1 MYNIL
6 HNLALMIREY
16 ILFDGFT
23 IIILLNII
31 IVTIAKALNN
41 SKFKQFIFIYLN
53 NSFLKFST
61 SNNSFLSSFNSLLN
75 INYLISMSVYISI
88 LLYYSP
94 SGTNNNFDISIFFKT
109 LFFVA
114 VFIYT
119 KYLFEILVG
128 WSFNIRKFI
137 IAFNLQKNSF
147 NKLIGII
154 IILFNSLSIYS
165 FPGSITFIKITIFFV
180 ISLYLI
186 GLYKVIRLNDNL
198 ILSNMFYFILYLCTL
213 EIVPILFFIN
223 ELI

>member
-1 MYNIL
+1 
-6 HNLALMIREY
+6 MIRDY

-53 NSFLKFST
+53 NSFLKFNT
-61 SNNSFLSSFNSLLN
+61 NNNSFLSSFNSLLN
-75 INYLISMSVYISI
+75 INYLVSLSVYISI
-88 LLYYSP
+88 IISYS
-94 SGTNNNFDISIFFKT
+94 SYGINNNFEISIFFKT
-109 LFFVA
+109 LLIVIVFVYA
-114 VFIYT
+114 
-119 KYLFEILVG
+119 KYLIELLVG
-128 WSFNIRKFI
+128 WAFSISKFI
-137 IAFNLQKNSF
+137 VTFNLQKNNF

-154 IILFNSLSIYS
+154 IILLNSLAIYS
-165 FPGSITFIKITIFFV
+165 FPNSMTFIKMSIFFV

>member
-1 MYNIL
+1 
-6 HNLALMIREY
+6 MIRDY

-31 IVTIAKALNN
+31 IVTLAKALNN
-41 SKFKQFIFIYLN
+41 PKFKQFIFIYLN
-53 NSFLKFST
+53 NSYLKFST
-61 SNNSFLSSFNSLLN
+61 NNNSFLSSFNSLLN
-75 INYLISMSVYISI
+75 INYLISLSVYISI
-88 LLYYSP
+88 LLSYST
-94 SGTNNNFDISIFFKT
+94 SDFNNNFEISIFFKI
-109 LFFVA
+109 LFFV
-114 VFIYT
+114 VLFIYT

-137 IAFNLQKNSF
+137 MAFNLQKNSF

-165 FPGSITFIKITIFFV
+165 FPGSVTFIKISIFFV
-180 ISLYLI
+180 ILLYLV
-186 GLYKVIRLNDNL
+186 GLYKVIILNYHL

>member
-6 HNLALMIREY
+6 HNLALMLREY

-75 INYLISMSVYISI
+75 INYLISLSAYISI
-88 LLYYSP
+88 LMSYSQ

>member
-1 MYNIL
+1 
-6 HNLALMIREY
+6 MIRDY

-31 IVTIAKALNN
+31 IVTIAKTLNN
-41 SKFKQFIFIYLN
+41 SKFKQFLLIYLN
-53 NSFLKFST
+53 NSFLKFS
-61 SNNSFLSSFNSLLN
+61 SNDNSFLSSFNSLLN
-75 INYLISMSVYISI
+75 VNYIISLSVYISI
-88 LLYYSP
+88 LISYNLH
-94 SGTNNNFDISIFFKT
+94 GFNNNFEISIFFTT
-109 LFFVA
+109 LIFIIA
-114 VFIYT
+114 FIYT
-119 KYLFEILVG
+119 KYLIEILIG
-128 WSFNIRKFI
+128 WAFNIRKFVVS
-137 IAFNLQKNSF
+137 FNLQKNSF

-154 IILFNSLSIYS
+154 MILLNSFAIYS
-165 FPGSITFIKITIFFV
+165 FPNSVIFTNISIFLV

>member
-1 MYNIL
+1 
-6 HNLALMIREY
+6 MIRDY

-31 IVTIAKALNN
+31 IVRFAKALNN

-53 NSFLKFST
+53 NSYLKFST
-61 SNNSFLSSFNSLLN
+61 NNNSFLSSFNSLLN
-75 INYLISMSVYISI
+75 INFLISLSVYISI
-88 LLYYSP
+88 LLSYST
-94 SGTNNNFDISIFFKT
+94 SGFNNNFEISIFFKT
-109 LFFVA
+109 LFV
-114 VFIYT
+114 VVLFIYT

-128 WSFNIRKFI
+128 WSFKIRKFI

-165 FPGSITFIKITIFFV
+165 FPGSVTFIKISIFFV
-180 ISLYLI
+180 ILLYLV
-186 GLYKVIRLNDNL
+186 GLYKVILLNYHL

>member
-1 MYNIL
+1 
-6 HNLALMIREY
+6 MIRDY

-23 IIILLNII
+23 IIILLNLI
-31 IVTIAKALNN
+31 IVTIAKTLNN

-53 NSFLKFST
+53 NSFLKFNT
-61 SNNSFLSSFNSLLN
+61 NNNSFLSSFNSLLN
-75 INYLISMSVYISI
+75 INYLISLSVYISI
-88 LLYYSP
+88 IISYS
-94 SGTNNNFDISIFFKT
+94 SYGINNNFEISIFFKT
-109 LFFVA
+109 LLIVIVFVYA
-114 VFIYT
+114 
-119 KYLFEILVG
+119 KYLIELLVG
-128 WSFNIRKFI
+128 WAFSISKFI
-137 IAFNLQKNSF
+137 VTFNLQKNNF

-154 IILFNSLSIYS
+154 IILLNSLAIYS
-165 FPGSITFIKITIFFV
+165 FPNSMTFIKMSIFFV

>member
-1 MYNIL
+1 
-6 HNLALMIREY
+6 MIRDY

-31 IVTIAKALNN
+31 IVTIAKTLNN

-53 NSFLKFST
+53 NSFLKFNT
-61 SNNSFLSSFNSLLN
+61 NNNSFLSSFNSLLN
-75 INYLISMSVYISI
+75 INYLISLSVYISI
-88 LLYYSP
+88 IISYS
-94 SGTNNNFDISIFFKT
+94 SYGINNNFEISIFFKT
-109 LFFVA
+109 LLIVIVFVYA
-114 VFIYT
+114 
-119 KYLFEILVG
+119 KYLIELLVG
-128 WSFNIRKFI
+128 WAFSISKFI
-137 IAFNLQKNSF
+137 VTFNLQKNNF

-154 IILFNSLSIYS
+154 IILLNSLAIYS
-165 FPGSITFIKITIFFV
+165 FPNSMTFIKMSIFFV

>member
-75 INYLISMSVYISI
+75 INYLISISVYISI
-88 LLYYSP
+88 LLSYSP
-94 SGTNNNFDISIFFKT
+94 SGFNNFEISIFFKT
-109 LFFVA
+109 LLFAA

-128 WSFNIRKFI
+128 WSFNIRKFVI
-137 IAFNLQKNSF
+137 TFNLQKNSF

>member
-1 MYNIL
+1 
-6 HNLALMIREY
+6 MIRDY

-31 IVTIAKALNN
+31 IVTVAKALNN

-53 NSFLKFST
+53 NSFLKFNT
-61 SNNSFLSSFNSLLN
+61 NNNSFLSSFNSLLN
-75 INYLISMSVYISI
+75 INYLISLSVYISI
-88 LLYYSP
+88 IISYS
-94 SGTNNNFDISIFFKT
+94 SYGINNNFEISIFFKT
-109 LFFVA
+109 LLIVIVFVYA
-114 VFIYT
+114 
-119 KYLFEILVG
+119 KYLIELLVG
-128 WSFNIRKFI
+128 WAFSISKFI
-137 IAFNLQKNSF
+137 VTFNLQKNNF

-154 IILFNSLSIYS
+154 IILLNSLAIYS
-165 FPGSITFIKITIFFV
+165 FPNSMTFIKMSIFFV

-186 GLYKVIRLNDNL
+186 GFYKVIRLNDNL

>member
-1 MYNIL
+1 
-6 HNLALMIREY
+6 MIRDY

-31 IVTIAKALNN
+31 IVTLAKALNN

-53 NSFLKFST
+53 NSYLKFST
-61 SNNSFLSSFNSLLN
+61 NNNSFLSSFNSLLN
-75 INYLISMSVYISI
+75 INYLISLSVYISI
-88 LLYYSP
+88 LLSYST
-94 SGTNNNFDISIFFKT
+94 SDFNNNFEILIFFKI
-109 LFFVA
+109 LFV
-114 VFIYT
+114 VVLFIYT

-137 IAFNLQKNSF
+137 MAFNLQKNSF

-165 FPGSITFIKITIFFV
+165 FPGSVTFIKISIFFV
-180 ISLYLI
+180 ILLYLV
-186 GLYKVIRLNDNL
+186 GLYKVIILNYHL

>member
-1 MYNIL
+1 
-6 HNLALMIREY
+6 MIRDY

-53 NSFLKFST
+53 NSFLKFNT
-61 SNNSFLSSFNSLLN
+61 NNNSFLSSFNSLLN
-75 INYLISMSVYISI
+75 INYLISLSVYISI
-88 LLYYSP
+88 IISYS
-94 SGTNNNFDISIFFKT
+94 SYGINNNFEISIFFET
-109 LFFVA
+109 LLIVIVFVYA
-114 VFIYT
+114 
-119 KYLFEILVG
+119 KYLIELLVG
-128 WSFNIRKFI
+128 WAFSISKFI
-137 IAFNLQKNSF
+137 VAFNLQKNNF

-154 IILFNSLSIYS
+154 IILLNSLAIYS
-165 FPGSITFIKITIFFV
+165 FPNSMTFIKMSIFFV

>member
-1 MYNIL
+1 
-6 HNLALMIREY
+6 MIRDY

-53 NSFLKFST
+53 NSFLKFNT
-61 SNNSFLSSFNSLLN
+61 NNNSFLSSFNSLLN
-75 INYLISMSVYISI
+75 INYLISLSVYISI
-88 LLYYSP
+88 IISYS
-94 SGTNNNFDISIFFKT
+94 SYGINNNFEISIFFKT
-109 LFFVA
+109 LLIVIVFVYA
-114 VFIYT
+114 
-119 KYLFEILVG
+119 KYLIELLVG
-128 WSFNIRKFI
+128 WVFSISKFI
-137 IAFNLQKNSF
+137 VNFNLQKNNF

-154 IILFNSLSIYS
+154 IILLNSLAIYS
-165 FPGSITFIKITIFFV
+165 FPNSMTFIKMSIFFV

>member
-1 MYNIL
+1 
-6 HNLALMIREY
+6 MIRDY

-53 NSFLKFST
+53 NSFLKFNT
-61 SNNSFLSSFNSLLN
+61 NNNSFLSSFNSLLN
-75 INYLISMSVYISI
+75 INYLISLSVYISI
-88 LLYYSP
+88 IISYS
-94 SGTNNNFDISIFFKT
+94 SYGINNNFEISIFFKT
-109 LFFVA
+109 LLIVIVFVYA
-114 VFIYT
+114 
-119 KYLFEILVG
+119 KYLIELLVG
-128 WSFNIRKFI
+128 WAFSISKFI
-137 IAFNLQKNSF
+137 VTFNLQKNNF

-154 IILFNSLSIYS
+154 IILLNSLAIYS
-165 FPGSITFIKITIFFV
+165 FPNSMTFIKMSIFFV

-213 EIVPILFFIN
+213 EIIPYYFFIN
-223 ELI
+223 NIFI

>member
-1 MYNIL
+1 
-6 HNLALMIREY
+6 MIRDY

-31 IVTIAKALNN
+31 IVTIAKTLNN
-41 SKFKQFIFIYLN
+41 SKFKQFLLIYLN
-53 NSFLKFST
+53 NSFLKFS
-61 SNNSFLSSFNSLLN
+61 SNDNSFLSSFNSLLN
-75 INYLISMSVYISI
+75 VNYIISLSVYISI
-88 LLYYSP
+88 LISYNLH
-94 SGTNNNFDISIFFKT
+94 GFNNNFEISIFFTT
-109 LFFVA
+109 LLFIVA
-114 VFIYT
+114 FIYT
-119 KYLFEILVG
+119 KYLIEILIG
-128 WSFNIRKFI
+128 WAFNIRKFVVS
-137 IAFNLQKNSF
+137 FNLQKNSF

-154 IILFNSLSIYS
+154 MILLNSLAIYS
-165 FPGSITFIKITIFFV
+165 FPNSITFTKISIFLV

>member
-1 MYNIL
+1 
-6 HNLALMIREY
+6 MIREY

-31 IVTIAKALNN
+31 IVTIAKELNN

-75 INYLISMSVYISI
+75 INYLISISVYISI
-88 LLYYSP
+88 LLSYSP
-94 SGTNNNFDISIFFKT
+94 SGFNNNFEISIFFKT
-109 LFFVA
+109 LLFVA

-165 FPGSITFIKITIFFV
+165 FPGSVTFIKITIFFV

-198 ILSNMFYFILYLCTL
+198 ILSNMFYFILYLCNL

>member
-1 MYNIL
+1 
-6 HNLALMIREY
+6 MIREY

-88 LLYYSP
+88 LLSYSP
-94 SGTNNNFDISIFFKT
+94 SGINNNFDISIFFKT